1 MSNIEERLDRLEKEV
16 RRLKRMVAEKSG
28 GRSGGEEEEII
39 MEKDGVYLIK
49 AGDLFGSYVVVDRD
63 GTTHMY
69 ADRKA
74 AERTFRI
81 LAERPSSGT
90 PEQG

>member
-16 RRLKRMVAEKSG
+16 RRLKRIVAEKSR
-28 GRSGGEEEEII
+28 GRGGGEEEIL
-39 MEKDGVYLIK
+39 MEEDGVYLMR

-81 LAERPSSGT
+81 LAERPSSST